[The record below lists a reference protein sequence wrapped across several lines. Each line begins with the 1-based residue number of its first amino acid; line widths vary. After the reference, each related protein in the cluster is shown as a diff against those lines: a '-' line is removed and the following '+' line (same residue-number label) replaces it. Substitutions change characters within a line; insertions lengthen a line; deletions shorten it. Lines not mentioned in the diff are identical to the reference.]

1 MICTGDSYNLSI
13 IDISFNIVTSE
24 IKGAGIYLASGTV
37 KLFEFALINS
47 TFNEI
52 SSVFGSIIYSEE
64 FHSNSP
70 VQFKFT
76 NMSFD
81 NSTSLIKGYDSISKV
96 NNIYAI

>member
-1 MICTGDSYNLSI
+1 M
-13 IDISFNIVTSE
+13 VTSE

-76 NMSFD
+76 NMSFE